1 MITSNNEEEKGCGR
15 RRKKKFISVPV
26 PCSGVLLK
34 NSFTSRPEMPP
45 FTQITS

>member
-1 MITSNNEEEKGCGR
+1 MKKRKDVEEEG
-15 RRKKKFISVPV
+15 KKKFISVPV